1 MNTTKRN
8 GNRWTV
14 NELLSLQREYELLEW
29 TIQQIAVKHQRTET
43 AILFRLKSE
52 GIITSWND
60 ARGFSME
67 SYKAS
72 IEDDIVTEDYVCNEE
87 TCLDDEECCDNDSEY
102 LGEDEE
108 CCDEDDDEDEDE
120 DEDEDDS
127 EYVGGDEHEDDD
139 EDSLYDD
146 VSEVEKLSER
156 VWSLETTVTD
166 IKDMVQH
173 LFNNLV
179 SSDKKKRKPLR
190 KQIAEQH

>member
-1 MNTTKRN
+1 MNANMRN

-29 TIQQIAVKHQRTET
+29 TVQQIAAKHQRTER
-43 AILFRLKSE
+43 AILFRLESE

-60 ARGFSME
+60 ARGFDME

-72 IEDDIVTEDYVCNEE
+72 IEDDIVTEDCVCNEE
-87 TCLDDEECCDNDSEY
+87 SCVDDDDDDDEHCGGDDNDSEY
-102 LGEDEE
+102 VADEE
-108 CCDEDDDEDEDE
+108 EEEDDDD
-120 DEDEDDS
+120 
-127 EYVGGDEHEDDD
+127 
-139 EDSLYDD
+139 DD

-156 VWSLETTVTD
+156 VWSLETAVSD

-179 SSDKKKRKPLR
+179 SSNQKKLKPLR
-190 KQIAEQH
+190 KPIAEDN